1 MNTDSGKTTITHGDV
16 LRRAEG
22 MQRLSVRSQG
32 KTYWRACRFLGMFDL
47 PYPRM
52 RELLFLGANPANP
65 DEASF
70 KEGWSEYFGRIQAG
84 QGIEVSEETP
94 LHDFLQEAIQAAEP
108 ADDIAFLARLN
119 GLLLASGL
127 WPIYLR
133 NSDEEAFAKALEGDA
148 EALGSLLLKTPLQ
161 ETEYIDSLRPL
172 SDGEIG
178 GWIREDVLPMD
189 RVSKVFLM
197 GSFHRGDPLPDSDV
211 DLGIVFES
219 GLTESEKREALS
231 SICSSCL
238 AALARKADACELFA
252 LPDGNPPFPQG
263 HEGREVLP

>member
-1 MNTDSGKTTITHGDV
+1 MTYGD
-16 LRRAEG
+16 LLKRAEG
-22 MQRLSVRSQG
+22 MQRLSARSQG
-32 KTYWRACRFLGMFDL
+32 KTYWRASRFLGLSDL

-52 RELLFLGANPANP
+52 RELLFLGANATNP

-84 QGIEVSEETP
+84 QGIGASEETP
-94 LHDFLQEAIQAAEP
+94 VRDFLLAALEAAKP
-108 ADDIAFLARLN
+108 ANGIAFLARLN

-133 NSDEEAFAKALEGDA
+133 NADEEAFSEATEGDVG
-148 EALGSLLLKTPLQ
+148 ALSSLLLKTPLQ
-161 ETEYIDSLRPL
+161 EQGYIDALRPL
-172 SDGEIG
+172 SNGEIEN
-178 GWIREDVLPMD
+178 WIREDVLPMD

-197 GSFHRGDPLPDSDV
+197 GSFHLGNPLPDSDV
-211 DLGIVFES
+211 DLGVLFAS
-219 GLTESEKREALS
+219 GLTESEKRETLS

-252 LPDGNPPFPQG
+252 LPDGRPLFPQG